1 VGAAT
6 DSWAA
11 KDTPGSYRYRRQA
24 QDRQNKTVFSWKIRE
39 QVASEMNLR
48 LKLVLACGAALLVLS
63 AVGVFSYRLAERSD
77 RDQHW
82 VTHTHDVL
90 GQLDALDFDLKPPV
104 NLDGAQKSIASLVS
118 LTADNPVQR
127 RSLQRLGELIPVQSF
142 PDTLRVQGAA
152 FQARLNRQAEPIATR
167 MKQEEERLRTLRLSA
182 MQASSQQIKFEVV
195 LGTT

>member
-1 VGAAT
+1 
-6 DSWAA
+6 
-11 KDTPGSYRYRRQA
+11 
-24 QDRQNKTVFSWKIRE
+24 
-39 QVASEMNLR
+39 M
-48 LKLVLACGAALLVLS
+48 
-63 AVGVFSYRLAERSD
+63 FSYRLAERSD

-118 LTADNPVQR
+118 LTADNPVQQ

-152 FQARLNRQAEPIATR
+152 FQARLNRQAEPIATQ

-182 MQASSQQIKFEVV
+182 MQASSQQIKFVVV